1 MAMEEKDMHF
11 IAEVYHLI
19 KKIEDLVNDNDMS
32 HRVMAAIFVGVID
45 EADLEDIADSGESH
59 GNVNMRSMYSF
70 NIDSREE
77 YDVMKSIMDEAY
89 ENQDPDLGGLLDG
102 LGISLN

>member
-32 HRVMAAIFVGVID
+32 HRVMAAIFVGVMD
-45 EADLEDIADSGESH
+45 ESDLEDIADSGESH
-59 GNVNMRSMYSF
+59 GHVNMRSMYSF

-77 YDVMKSIMDEAY
+77 YDIMKGIMDEAY